1 MEEETLDQILLEQL
15 HAAKNGHKLIKRLKK
30 LIKNDP
36 GVDALE
42 HQNKIRIEFFENMI
56 QDKDLLKKKNKK
68 KRKKQSDLL
77 SRNPVY
83 EAYRFALFVTILG
96 YNTMT
101 DNMKN
106 YFSFFKKE
114 NNENKNIR
122 TKESSRS
129 S

>member
-36 GVDALE
+36 GIDALQ

-56 QDKDLLKKKNKK
+56 QDKSLLVKKLKKKKH
-68 KRKKQSDLL
+68 KQSDLL

-83 EAYRFALFVTILG
+83 EAYRLTVFISIYGLNLLTQTI
-96 YNTMT
+96 
-101 DNMKN
+101 KN
-106 YFSFFKKE
+106 YTYTFKK
-114 NNENKNIR
+114 NDKKWRKIYQV
-122 TKESSRS
+122 
-129 S
+129 

>member
-36 GVDALE
+36 GVDALQ

-56 QDKDLLKKKNKK
+56 QDKSLLVKKIKKKKH
-68 KRKKQSDLL
+68 KQSDLL

-83 EAYRFALFVTILG
+83 EAYRITLFATLYG
-96 YNTMT
+96 YNLVSQSLKT
-101 DNMKN
+101 
-106 YFSFFKKE
+106 YAGFFRKE
-114 NNENKNIR
+114 K
-122 TKESSRS
+122 
-129 S
+129 